1 MPCPRWRKA
10 SLVLRPLV
18 LAAALVFSV
27 LTAGTGARQQPSQVD
42 TSTIGPQVG
51 TAVPQFSGTDQFG
64 VTHTLQSSLGA
75 KGAMLV
81 FFRSSDW

>member
-10 SLVLRPLV
+10 SFVLRPLA
-18 LAAALVFSV
+18 LAAALAVSVFA
-27 LTAGTGARQQPSQVD
+27 AGTGARQQPTLVD

-64 VTHTLQSSLGA
+64 VTHTLESSLGA
-75 KGAMLV
+75 KGAMIV

>member
-10 SLVLRPLV
+10 SRVLRSLV
-18 LAAALVFSV
+18 LAAALAVSV
-27 LTAGTGARQQPSQVD
+27 CIAVPGARQQPAVVD
-42 TSTIGPQVG
+42 TSAIGPQVG
-51 TAVPQFSGTDQFG
+51 TAVPPFSGTDQFG

>member
-1 MPCPRWRKA
+1 M
-10 SLVLRPLV
+10 LRSLV
-18 LAAALVFSV
+18 LAAALAVSV
-27 LTAGTGARQQPSQVD
+27 CIAVPGARQQPAIVD
-42 TSTIGPQVG
+42 TSAIGPQVG
-51 TAVPQFSGTDQFG
+51 TAVPPFSGTDQFG

>member
-1 MPCPRWRKA
+1 MF
-10 SLVLRPLV
+10 RPLV
-18 LAAALVFSV
+18 IAAALACSA
-27 LTAGTGARQQPSQVD
+27 LSISTNAQQQPAPVD

-51 TAVPQFSGTDQFG
+51 TAVPPFSGIDQFG